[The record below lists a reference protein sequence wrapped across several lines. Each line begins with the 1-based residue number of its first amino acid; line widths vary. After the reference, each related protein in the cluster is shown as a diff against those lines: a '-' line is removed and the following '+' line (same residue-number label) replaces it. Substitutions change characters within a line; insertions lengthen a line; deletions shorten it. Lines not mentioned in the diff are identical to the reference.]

1 MLFPFFFCFF
11 SVKQRK
17 RSVLLKAGSSISIK
31 ASVGFFFD
39 KYAQSQGI
47 VPNAD
52 QAASAIPHD
61 EVSAETAVKTYPLEE
76 RKEAI
81 QNSGGK
87 QNWKSKSWMEKYNLI
102 KSNNNVQLPS
112 YLGVTEIEILLKDT
126 LRSSG
131 DLTFLELKQFM
142 KTYEARRLVLAC
154 NSAGICAATNEEP
167 QVDYV
172 SRVKFSEWVYQG
184 IKRTLNKRNAVSHHS
199 LRF

>member
-1 MLFPFFFCFF
+1 MLFSNFFCFF

-31 ASVGFFFD
+31 ASVGIFFD

-61 EVSAETAVKTYPLEE
+61 EISAELAVKTYPLEE

-87 QNWKSKSWMEKYNLI
+87 KNWKLKSWMEKYNLI
-102 KSNNNVQLPS
+102 KSNNNVQAPS
-112 YLGVTEIEILLKDT
+112 YLGVTELEILLKDT

-131 DLTFLELKQFM
+131 DLSFLELKQFM

-184 IKRTLNKRNAVSHHS
+184 IKRTLNKRNAVSHH
-199 LRF
+199 F

>member
-1 MLFPFFFCFF
+1 LCFCNLFKNQFYGKNVGFNFLLPISFFSLI

-52 QAASAIPHD
+52 QAASIPHD

-87 QNWKSKSWMEKYNLI
+87 KNWKLKSWMEKYNLI
-102 KSNNNVQLPS
+102 KSYNNVQAPS
-112 YLGVTEIEILLKDT
+112 YLGVTELEILLKDT
-126 LRSSG
+126 LRS
-131 DLTFLELKQFM
+131 
-142 KTYEARRLVLAC
+142 
-154 NSAGICAATNEEP
+154 
-167 QVDYV
+167 
-172 SRVKFSEWVYQG
+172 RVVIYLF
-184 IKRTLNKRNAVSHHS
+184 
-199 LRF
+199 